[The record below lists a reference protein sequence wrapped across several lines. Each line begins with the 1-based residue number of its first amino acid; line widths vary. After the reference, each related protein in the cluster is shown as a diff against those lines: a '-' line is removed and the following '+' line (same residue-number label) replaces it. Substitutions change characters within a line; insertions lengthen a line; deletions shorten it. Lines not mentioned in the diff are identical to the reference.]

1 MAATK
6 TASTT
11 SSSTKLVTPHNT
23 SEFHAMAEAARRLF
37 HTQHDQLVTIS
48 AELRRDLAAIG
59 GSPMLLGL
67 DGKLAARKVA
77 RHLAVAAGYQLASA
91 QAVIRSWTEY
101 QRLYLGRPENKRGFD
116 INK

>member
-1 MAATK
+1 MAATR
-6 TASTT
+6 TASTAT
-11 SSSTKLVTPHNT
+11 ASKIVTPHNT

-37 HTQHDQLVTIS
+37 HTQHDQLVTVS

-77 RHLAVAAGYQLASA
+77 RHLAIAAGYQLVSA
-91 QAVIRSWTEY
+91 QAVIRSWSEY
-101 QRLYLGRPENKRGFD
+101 QRLYLGRPENRRGFD